1 MHKTLAALSLVV
13 ALAVAQ
19 DAFAFGGGGKKGG
32 SGGGSVA
39 GGDFTGSSSIAAVSL
54 PNRPVST
61 PEPFAALAVGLGL
74 VGARFLRRK

>member
-1 MHKTLAALSLVV
+1 MHKALVALSLVAV
-13 ALAVAQ
+13 LAFAQ

-39 GGDFTGSSSIAAVSL
+39 GAGFTGSSSIAAVSL
-54 PNRPVST
+54 PNGPVST